1 MPTPHVITATLSAH
15 AAEPGAAAFVALRE
29 IEVPAPTPASTATTG
44 MQGMQGQGAATGTQ
58 GTTDNTTAPADHSG
72 EQWVHLVPAG
82 TTTGRDG
89 RGPYQLDA
97 QAVTAA
103 FSQHGADLPVDYEHQ
118 SLGAVAKSGPVP
130 AAGWITAVEPR
141 ADGLWGRV
149 AWTAQASQLLRDRA
163 YRYLSAVFDHLPDG
177 RVIKLRGAGLVHS
190 PNLPIQA
197 AASQVVAGAGA
208 SISSTNP
215 ATAVTA
221 AQGQTM
227 NIEEML
233 ERLRYMLNLPTLTDA
248 AGVLAELDKLKVK
261 LGTAE
266 STVAAQSQQLAE
278 LQTAVT
284 AAQAAQTAAQASAT
298 PNPAQWVPMGQY
310 QAVTA
315 QLAAMQATQA
325 TSAVETAV
333 TAAMSAGKVAPAQKD
348 WATAYASQDLK
359 GFEAFVAASPVIVSA
374 QAQAV
379 PPQGAI
385 TAAQGA
391 LSETDREVA
400 KLLDVSAQAFA
411 LAKAPA

>member
-1 MPTPHVITATLSAH
+1 MPKPHVITTLSAH

-29 IEVPAPTPASTATTG
+29 IEVPVPTPTTT
-44 MQGMQGQGAATGTQ
+44 GMQGQGATT
-58 GTTDNTTAPADHSG
+58 GTTDTTAPADHSG

-97 QAVTAA
+97 QAVTASFA
-103 FSQHGADLPVDYEHQ
+103 QHGADLPVDYEHQ

-221 AQGQTM
+221 AQGKTTM

-284 AAQAAQTAAQASAT
+284 AAQSAQTAAQASAA

-315 QLAAMQATQA
+315 QLATMQATQA

>member
-1 MPTPHVITATLSAH
+1 MPQ
-15 AAEPGAAAFVALRE
+15 AAAAPTTAKPAAITTAAQSAQSATVAAQVVALRE
-29 IEVPAPTPASTATTG
+29 IEVPAPTPTTI
-44 MQGMQGQGAATGTQ
+44 GMQGQSATPD
-58 GTTDNTTAPADHSG
+58 TTGTTAPATDAHSG

-103 FSQHGADLPVDYEHQ
+103 FAQHGADLPVDYEHQ

-149 AWTAQASQLLRDRA
+149 AWTAQAAQLLHDRA

-215 ATAVTA
+215 TAAQTA

-227 NIEEML
+227 TIEE
-233 ERLRYMLNLPTLTDA
+233 
-248 AGVLAELDKLKVK
+248 LK
-261 LGTAE
+261 AQ
-266 STVAAQSQQLAE
+266 VAALTQQLADA
-278 LQTAVT
+278 Q
-284 AAQAAQTAAQASAT
+284 AATTVAQAALVAAQTAAPPAAQSAQAT

-315 QLAAMQATQA
+315 QLASLQNNQATGAVQA
-325 TSAVETAV
+325 AV

-348 WATAYASQDLK
+348 WATAYAAQDIK

-379 PPQGAI
+379 PHQGVI
-385 TAAQGA
+385 TAAQAAGA
-391 LSETDREVA
+391 LSDSDREVA
-400 KLLDVSAQAFA
+400 RLLSISAEDF
-411 LAKAPA
+411 AKAKADH

>member
-1 MPTPHVITATLSAH
+1 M
-15 AAEPGAAAFVALRE
+15 VALRE
-29 IEVPAPTPASTATTG
+29 IEVPAPTPASTAAA
-44 MQGMQGQGAATGTQ
+44 GMQGQGATPDTP
-58 GTTDNTTAPADHSG
+58 GTTNALATDDHSG

-103 FSQHGADLPVDYEHQ
+103 FAQHGADLPVDYEHQ

-149 AWTAQASQLLRDRA
+149 AWTAQAAQLLRDRA

-208 SISSTNP
+208 SIPSTP
-215 ATAVTA
+215 IPTIAATTA
-221 AQGQTM
+221 AQGQKTM
-227 NIEEML
+227 TMTIDEML

-248 AGVLAELDKLKVK
+248 AGVLAELDKLKTA
-261 LGTAE
+261 LGSAS
-266 STVAAQSQQLAE
+266 STVAAQSEQIAQLQA
-278 LQTAVT
+278 AAT
-284 AAQAAQTAAQASAT
+284 AAQAAQTAAQASTT

-315 QLAAMQATQA
+315 QLASLQNNQA
-325 TSAVETAV
+325 TSAVQAAV

-348 WATAYASQDLK
+348 WATAYAAQDIK

-379 PPQGAI
+379 PPQGAA
-385 TAAQGA
+385 TAAQAAGA
-391 LSETDREVA
+391 LSDSDREVA
-400 KLLDVSAQAFA
+400 RLLSISAEDF
-411 LAKAPA
+411 AKAKAAH

>member
-1 MPTPHVITATLSAH
+1 MPKPHVITATLSAH

-29 IEVPAPTPASTATTG
+29 IEVPAPTPASTAAA
-44 MQGMQGQGAATGTQ
+44 GMQGQGATT
-58 GTTDNTTAPADHSG
+58 GTTDTTAPADHSG

-103 FSQHGADLPVDYEHQ
+103 FAQHGADLPVDYEHQ

-130 AAGWITAVEPR
+130 AAGWVTAVESR

-197 AASQVVAGAGA
+197 AAS
-208 SISSTNP
+208 ISSTNP
-215 ATAVTA
+215 TAAHTA

-227 NIEEML
+227 TIEEL
-233 ERLRYMLNLPTLTDA
+233 KAQVAALTQQLADA
-248 AGVLAELDKLKVK
+248 QAAT
-261 LGTAE
+261 TAAQ
-266 STVAAQSQQLAE
+266 SALVAAQ
-278 LQTAVT
+278 TA
-284 AAQAAQTAAQASAT
+284 AAQTAAQASAT

-310 QAVTA
+310 QAATA

>member
-1 MPTPHVITATLSAH
+1 MPKPHVITATLSAH

-29 IEVPAPTPASTATTG
+29 IEVPAPTPASTAAA
-44 MQGMQGQGAATGTQ
+44 GMQGQGATT
-58 GTTDNTTAPADHSG
+58 GTTDTTAPADHSG

-103 FSQHGADLPVDYEHQ
+103 FAQHGADLPVDYEHQ

-221 AQGQTM
+221 AQGQTTM
-227 NIEEML
+227 TIEEML

-261 LGTAE
+261 LGTTE

-310 QAVTA
+310 QAATA

-348 WATAYASQDLK
+348 WATAYASHDLK

-385 TAAQGA
+385 TASQGA

>member
-1 MPTPHVITATLSAH
+1 MPKPHVITATLSAH

-44 MQGMQGQGAATGTQ
+44 MQGMQGQGATT
-58 GTTDNTTAPADHSG
+58 GTTDTTAPADHSG

-103 FSQHGADLPVDYEHQ
+103 FAQHGADLPVDYEHQ

-149 AWTAQASQLLRDRA
+149 AWTAQAGQLLRDRA

-197 AASQVVAGAGA
+197 AAS
-208 SISSTNP
+208 ISSTNP
-215 ATAVTA
+215 TAAHTA

-227 NIEEML
+227 TIEEML

-248 AGVLAELDKLKVK
+248 AGVLAELDKLKVN

-310 QAVTA
+310 QAATA

-348 WATAYASQDLK
+348 WATAYAGQDPK

-379 PPQGAI
+379 PHQGAI
-385 TAAQGA
+385 TASQASGA
-391 LSETDREVA
+391 LSDTDREVA
-400 KLLDVSAQAFA
+400 RLMDIPLADFAAEKARLAAQS
-411 LAKAPA
+411 